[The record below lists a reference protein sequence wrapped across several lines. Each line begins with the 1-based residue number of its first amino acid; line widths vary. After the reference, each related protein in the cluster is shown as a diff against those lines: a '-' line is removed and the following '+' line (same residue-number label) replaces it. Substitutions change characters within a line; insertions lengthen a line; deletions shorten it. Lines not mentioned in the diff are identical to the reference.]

1 MGGEWV
7 SLEDF
12 YFISQIVAALGI
24 ILSLIFVGLQI
35 RHSTKQA
42 KADAADTAHRN
53 FTDWY
58 ESITPEQVALNT
70 QAMRDF
76 SSLKGEE
83 QQLVYAFAMR
93 MLINFHEVHS
103 KWSDG
108 SFPDDRWE
116 FWDAWISTV
125 MSPLFDRV
133 WADRGYM
140 FSAAFKSYIDAKLV
154 EGDEPKQGSPLE
166 LARREADGA
175 KHAPIPNAPPNEEHS
190 SKAGDQ

>member
-1 MGGEWV
+1 MT
-7 SLEDF
+7 LEDF
-12 YFISQIVAALGI
+12 YFVSQIIAALGI
-24 ILSLIFVGLQI
+24 MASLIFVGIQV
-35 RHSTKQA
+35 RQSTRQA
-42 KADAADTAHRN
+42 KAEAADTAHHN
-53 FTDWY
+53 FADWY
-58 ESITPEQVALNT
+58 GSITREQVALNA

-93 MLINFHEVHS
+93 LLINFQEVHS

-108 SFPDDRWE
+108 VFPDDRWE

-133 WADRGYM
+133 WADRRYM
-140 FSAAFKSYIDAKLV
+140 FSAAFKGYIDAKLA

-166 LARREADGA
+166 LARREADHEKDIGVPLTNDKTEPDA
-175 KHAPIPNAPPNEEHS
+175 
-190 SKAGDQ
+190 

>member
-1 MGGEWV
+1 M

-24 ILSLIFVGLQI
+24 MLSLIFVGLQI
-35 RHSTKQA
+35 RQSTNQA
-42 KADAADTAHRN
+42 KVNAADIAHRN

-58 ESITPEQVALNT
+58 ESITPEQVALNA

-93 MLINFHEVHS
+93 MLINFQEVHS

-116 FWDAWISTV
+116 FWDAWIVTV
-125 MSPLFDRV
+125 MNPILDRV

-140 FSAAFKSYIDAKLV
+140 FSPAFQNYIEAKLA
-154 EGDEPKQGSPLE
+154 ESGGPKQGSPLE
-166 LARREADGA
+166 LARREADS
-175 KHAPIPNAPPNEEHS
+175 EEDTS
-190 SKAGDQ
+190 VPVATDKGEQDA

>member
-1 MGGEWV
+1 M

-58 ESITPEQVALNT
+58 ESITPEQVALNA

-83 QQLVYAFAMR
+83 QQIVYAFAMR
-93 MLINFHEVHS
+93 MLINFQEVHS

-133 WADRGYM
+133 WADRRYM
-140 FSAAFKSYIDAKLV
+140 FSAAFKSYIDAKLAKSGGPK
-154 EGDEPKQGSPLE
+154 EGSAWG
-166 LARREADGA
+166 LARRDADS
-175 KHAPIPNAPPNEEHS
+175 EEDTRVPVVTD
-190 SKAGDQ
+190 KGEPDT

>member
-1 MGGEWV
+1 MT
-7 SLEDF
+7 LEDF
-12 YFISQIVAALGI
+12 YFISQIIAALGI

-35 RHSTKQA
+35 RQSTKQA

-58 ESITPEQVALNT
+58 ESITPEQVALNA

-76 SSLKGEE
+76 SSLKAEE

-93 MLINFHEVHS
+93 MLINFQEVHS

-116 FWDAWISTV
+116 FWDAWLPTV
-125 MSPLFDRV
+125 INPILDRV

-140 FSAAFKSYIDAKLV
+140 FSPAFRSYIDAKLA
-154 EGDEPKQGSPLE
+154 ESAGPKQGSPLD
-166 LARREADGA
+166 LARREADR
-175 KHAPIPNAPPNEEHS
+175 EE
-190 SKAGDQ
+190 AIRVPVAADIGEPDA